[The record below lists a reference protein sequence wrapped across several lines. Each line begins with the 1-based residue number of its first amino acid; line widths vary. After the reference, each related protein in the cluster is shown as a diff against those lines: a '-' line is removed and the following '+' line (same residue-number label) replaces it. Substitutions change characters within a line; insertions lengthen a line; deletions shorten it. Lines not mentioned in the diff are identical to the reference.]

1 MSSRVEKALENH
13 GKGYNC
19 CQAVACAYAD
29 LVGVDENLIFAAGEG
44 FGAGMGGM
52 QCTCGAVSGACM
64 VAGLLKSSRNT
75 KEPVTKGATYRVS
88 REIVQ
93 KFGEKNGSVVCKDL
107 KGIGT
112 GKVLRS
118 CSTDLGTGYGY
129 KNNRRIKGIS
139 DRRCG
144 HRADTKLSGR
154 FRLTCIWTEKGNR
167 KTENSR

>member
-1 MSSRVEKALENH
+1 
-13 GKGYNC
+13 
-19 CQAVACAYAD
+19 
-29 LVGVDENLIFAAGEG
+29 
-44 FGAGMGGM
+44 
-52 QCTCGAVSGACM
+52 M

-118 CSTDLGTGYGY
+118 CDGC
-129 KNNRRIKGIS
+129 IKDAAQILEQVM
-139 DRRCG
+139 D
-144 HRADTKLSGR
+144 
-154 FRLTCIWTEKGNR
+154 I
-167 KTENSR
+167 KTIEE

>member
-1 MSSRVEKALENH
+1 
-13 GKGYNC
+13 
-19 CQAVACAYAD
+19 
-29 LVGVDENLIFAAGEG
+29 
-44 FGAGMGGM
+44 
-52 QCTCGAVSGACM
+52 M

-118 CSTDLGTGYGY
+118 CDGC
-129 KNNRRIKGIS
+129 IKDAAQILEQVM
-139 DRRCG
+139 DIK
-144 HRADTKLSGR
+144 T
-154 FRLTCIWTEKGNR
+154 TEQ
-167 KTENSR
+167 

>member
-1 MSSRVEKALENH
+1 MSNRVEKALENH

-44 FGAGMGGM
+44 F
-52 QCTCGAVSGACM
+52 GACM

-118 CSTDLGTGYGY
+118 CDGC
-129 KNNRRIKGIS
+129 IKDAAQILEQVM
-139 DRRCG
+139 DIK
-144 HRADTKLSGR
+144 T
-154 FRLTCIWTEKGNR
+154 TE
-167 KTENSR
+167 E

>member
-52 QCTCGAVSGACM
+52 QCTCVAVSGACM

-112 GKVLRS
+112 GKILRS
-118 CSTDLGTGYGY
+118 CDGC
-129 KNNRRIKGIS
+129 IKDAAQILEQVM
-139 DRRCG
+139 DIK
-144 HRADTKLSGR
+144 T
-154 FRLTCIWTEKGNR
+154 TE
-167 KTENSR
+167 E

>member
-29 LVGVDENLIFAAGEG
+29 LV
-44 FGAGMGGM
+44 
-52 QCTCGAVSGACM
+52 T
-64 VAGLLKSSRNT
+64 GLLKSSRNT

-118 CSTDLGTGYGY
+118 CDGC
-129 KNNRRIKGIS
+129 IKDAAQILEQVM
-139 DRRCG
+139 DIK
-144 HRADTKLSGR
+144 T
-154 FRLTCIWTEKGNR
+154 TE
-167 KTENSR
+167 E

>member
-1 MSSRVEKALENH
+1 MSNRVEKALENH

-44 FGAGMGGM
+44 FGAGM
-52 QCTCGAVSGACM
+52 

-107 KGIGT
+107 EGIGT
-112 GKVLRS
+112 DKVLRS
-118 CSTDLGTGYGY
+118 CDGC
-129 KNNRRIKGIS
+129 IKDAAQILEQVM
-139 DRRCG
+139 DIK
-144 HRADTKLSGR
+144 T
-154 FRLTCIWTEKGNR
+154 TE
-167 KTENSR
+167 E